1 MHDLLIKQIL
11 DEYEIENS
19 EQLSQALAKVFKELA
34 RDVNFANE
42 LSKSIKESDRRMDRM
57 RGINH

>member
-1 MHDLLIKQIL
+1 MHDLIIKQIL

-34 RDVNFANE
+34 RNRSFANE
-42 LSKSIKESDRRMDRM
+42 MSKSIKENDKLMDRM
-57 RGINH
+57 HGITR